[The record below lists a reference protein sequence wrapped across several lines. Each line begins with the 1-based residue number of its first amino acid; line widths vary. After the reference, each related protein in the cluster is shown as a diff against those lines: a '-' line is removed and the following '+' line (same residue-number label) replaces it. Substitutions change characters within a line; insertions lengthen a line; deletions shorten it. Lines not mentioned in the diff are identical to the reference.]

1 MAQDSKERRQP
12 TGDYGVGYCRPPEA
26 TRFTEGRS
34 GNPKGRPKGTKNIAT
49 YLDKI
54 LQERIPVRVGGKTKK
69 MSKVEAMLHSVMLK
83 AMTGDSKALS
93 SIITLA
99 RTSGLLEPIAKEQAS
114 PSGVLMVSMWPDRSP
129 EGLQRL
135 EEEIAR
141 QQDELQARV
150 KRYVYPE
157 A

>member
-1 MAQDSKERRQP
+1 MASDSEVKRQP
-12 TGDYGVGYCRPPEA
+12 TGDYGVGYCRPPEG
-26 TRFTEGRS
+26 TRFTKGRS

-49 YLDKI
+49 YLDEI

-69 MSKVEAMLHSVMLK
+69 MSKVQAMLHSVMLK
-83 AMTGDSKALS
+83 AMNGDPKALA

-99 RTSGLLEPIAKEQAS
+99 RTSGLLEPIAKERGS
-114 PSGVLMVSMWPDRSP
+114 PSGVLMVPMWPDHSP
-129 EGLQRL
+129 DGLQRL
-135 EEEIAR
+135 EEEVAR
-141 QQDELQARV
+141 RQDELQARV